1 MITRQGTIKRT
12 SVAEYIYQRKNG
24 KRAITLDE
32 GDELLSVLRTDGE
45 RDIIIATKQ
54 GLAVRFGEEEVRSM
68 GRIARG
74 VRGIRL
80 SEGDEVCGV
89 AVVEEGKK
97 LLVITEGGFGKRTD
111 FDDFRRMAHRGGR
124 GVACQKVTEK
134 TGEVASVCAVSDED
148 DVMLITDNGIIIR
161 VHADGISS
169 YSRTAA
175 GVRMMRLDEGAK
187 IVRFTTTE
195 RDADAEVAEIDGETD
210 ETAETAEA
218 EIAAAAETVEA

>member
-1 MITRQGTIKRT
+1 
-12 SVAEYIYQRKNG
+12 
-24 KRAITLDE
+24 
-32 GDELLSVLRTDGE
+32 
-45 RDIIIATKQ
+45 
-54 GLAVRFGEEEVRSM
+54 M

-80 SEGDEVCGV
+80 IEGDEVCGV

-148 DVMLITDNGIIIR
+148 DVMLIGQPFT
-161 VHADGISS
+161 S
-169 YSRTAA
+169 
-175 GVRMMRLDEGAK
+175 LDE
-187 IVRFTTTE
+187 RFSKDVHREVDRASVGIAHETFICVVPYVKRERWVAVCMKRTE
-195 RDADAEVAEIDGETD
+195 CFMLLHLQA
-210 ETAETAEA
+210 
-218 EIAAAAETVEA
+218 